1 LAGNPIEHAQI
12 ELERAHPAW
21 MVWVSYKPVAVAV
34 WCARR
39 WDDTGAVLH
48 EDTAEQLGEAITRA
62 EAEPG

>member
-1 LAGNPIEHAQI
+1 VASNPIDRAQI

-21 MVWVSYKPVAVAV
+21 QVWVVHRAIGGPV

-39 WDDTGAVLH
+39 WDDTGSVLNAG
-48 EDTAEQLGEAITRA
+48 TAEQLGEAITRA

>member
-1 LAGNPIEHAQI
+1 
-12 ELERAHPAW
+12 
-21 MVWVSYKPVAVAV
+21 MVWVRYRPIAVAV

-62 EAEPG
+62 ESEPG